1 MSMENRIFM
10 HLLQINRLLE
20 YNFGEN
26 LKKWDLTFSQAHVL
40 KTLYVNQGQATQK
53 EIEKQLGVSHPTVSG
68 LIHRLEKNGYVT
80 SEIDKRDK
88 RNRIVTLTDRA
99 MEHRAVVMEGRKKI
113 ENLLLSDFSP
123 AEITELDSLLEHLL
137 LNLTE
142 NREYFETNTFPM
154 LASLMNTKSK
164 QGLES

>member
-1 MSMENRIFM
+1 
-10 HLLQINRLLE
+10 
-20 YNFGEN
+20 
-26 LKKWDLTFSQAHVL
+26 
-40 KTLYVNQGQATQK
+40 
-53 EIEKQLGVSHPTVSG
+53 
-68 LIHRLEKNGYVT
+68 RLEKNGYVT

-99 MEHRAVVMEGRKKI
+99 MEHRALVMEGRKKI
-113 ENLLLSDFSP
+113 ENLLLSDFSE

-154 LASLMNTKSK
+154 LASLMNAKSK

>member
-1 MSMENRIFM
+1 MENRIFM

-26 LKKWDLTFSQAHVL
+26 LKKWGLTFSQAHVL

-99 MEHRAVVMEGRKKI
+99 MEHRALVMEGRKKI
-113 ENLLLSDFSP
+113 ENLLL
-123 AEITELDSLLEHLL
+123 
-137 LNLTE
+137 
-142 NREYFETNTFPM
+142 
-154 LASLMNTKSK
+154 
-164 QGLES
+164 